1 MHLFYVFI
9 GGGLGAV
16 CRYLATTAIGARF
29 GMMFPFGT
37 LFVNTLG
44 SFLMALIMGFL
55 LSMVKANNLLS
66 EPLRLLLTVG
76 FLGGFTTFSSFSME
90 TLTLLRSGSVIVAI
104 ANIAANVILGL
115 IAAILGLC
123 LTSIFQGARPW
134 QLP

>member
-1 MHLFYVFI
+1 MQYLYVFL

-44 SFLMALIMGFL
+44 SFLMALIMGVL
-55 LSMVKANNLLS
+55 LTMSKAHNLLS

-90 TLTLLRSGSVIVAI
+90 TLTLLRNDSLLLAL
-104 ANIAANVILGL
+104 ANIAANVALGL
-115 IAAILGLC
+115 AAASIGLY
-123 LTSIFQGARPW
+123 LSTITQ
-134 QLP
+134 Q

>member
-1 MHLFYVFI
+1 MQYLYVFL

-55 LSMVKANNLLS
+55 LTMAKANNLLS

-90 TLTLLRSGSVIVAI
+90 TLTLIRSGSIVLAI
-104 ANIAANVILGL
+104 ANIAANVLLGL
-115 IAAILGLC
+115 IAAILGLY
-123 LTSIFQGARPW
+123 LAAMIQGGK
-134 QLP
+134 